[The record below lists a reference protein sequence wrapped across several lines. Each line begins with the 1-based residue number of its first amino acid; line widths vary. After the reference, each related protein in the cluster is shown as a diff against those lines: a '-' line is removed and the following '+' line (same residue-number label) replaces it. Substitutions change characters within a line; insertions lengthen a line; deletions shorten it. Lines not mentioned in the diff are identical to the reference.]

1 GELLGMAVEARSQ
14 RLERAAEGRLD
25 PERVGA
31 RLEALIAREEA
42 RFLER
47 QPRSAELLQRAS
59 RSLAGGGASGWQI
72 PPPPGVWRSHGG
84 GSKVGDGDGTEYVDL
99 HGGYGVMAVG
109 HAHPAVVAAVAAR
122 VAKGTHFA

>member
-59 RSLAGGGASGWQI
+59 RSLAGGVTSSWQI
-72 PPPPGVWRSHGG
+72 ARPQAVWLSHGV
-84 GSKVGDGDGTEYVDL
+84 GSKVWDVDGTEYVDL
-99 HGGYGVMAVG
+99 HGGSGGMG
-109 HAHPAVVAAVAAR
+109 GGPR
-122 VAKGTHFA
+122 PPGGG